1 MPHRIKGPKKYR
13 DERGKGG
20 KDMERPKEFIPSNG
34 ISKEIMQRFN
44 AEKKAE
50 RERTMTV
57 LKGGKKS

>member
-1 MPHRIKGPKKYR
+1 
-13 DERGKGG
+13 
-20 KDMERPKEFIPSNG
+20 MERPKEFIPSNG

-50 RERTMTV
+50 WERTMTV